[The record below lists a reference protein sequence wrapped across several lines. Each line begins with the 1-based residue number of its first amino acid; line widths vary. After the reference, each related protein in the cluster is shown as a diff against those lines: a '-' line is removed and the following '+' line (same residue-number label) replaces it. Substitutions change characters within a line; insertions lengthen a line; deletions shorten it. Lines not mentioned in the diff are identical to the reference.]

1 MQNLNSFLFDNHVAN
16 ELRHMILDIARASKY
31 ATHAIRTEGTGLAS
45 SQNTHGE
52 DQLALD
58 VRCDEIFHA
67 ILSEA
72 DLLSCFASEE
82 QENSVS
88 VNGDNGKFSVAF
100 DPLDGSSLLN
110 TNGPVGT
117 IFGIWEG
124 NGFIGKKG
132 SDLLAS
138 GYVQYGPRT
147 TLTLAVQGK
156 THMFTLS
163 DVGEFHLSE
172 ESIIILPDAKI
183 FSPGNLRAMPERPE
197 YQKAMD
203 YFFTTQKTL
212 RYAGGMVPDINSIL
226 CKKNGIFLYPS
237 HSKYPKGKLR
247 LLYECAPMAL
257 VIENAGGK
265 AIDEN
270 GNRIL
275 DIAIDDLHQKTS
287 IFLGS
292 SAEVEKISNFFSKTE

>member
-1 MQNLNSFLFDNHVAN
+1 MENLNSFLFDRGVTN
-16 ELRHMILDIARASKY
+16 ELRHMILDVARASKY
-31 ATHAIRTEGTGLAS
+31 AAYAIRTEGTGLAA

-58 VRCDEIFHA
+58 VRCDQIFHS
-67 ILSEA
+67 ILAEA
-72 DLLSCFASEE
+72 DLLACFASEE
-82 QENSVS
+82 QEEMVV
-88 VNGDNGKFSVAF
+88 VNGGSGRFSVAF

-124 NGFIGKKG
+124 NGFLGKRGK
-132 SDLLAS
+132 DLVAA

-147 TLTLAVQGK
+147 TMMLAVQGK

-163 DVGEFHLSE
+163 DVGEYHLSE
-172 ESIIILPDAKI
+172 ESIQISKDAKI
-183 FSPGNLRAMPERPE
+183 FAPGNLRAMPERPD
-197 YQKAMD
+197 YQKVME
-203 YFFTTQKTL
+203 YFFQHQRTL

-237 HSKYPKGKLR
+237 YSKYPKGKLR

-257 VIENAGGK
+257 IIENAGGL
-265 AIDEN
+265 AMDEH
-270 GNRIL
+270 GHSIL
-275 DIAIDDLHQKTS
+275 DIVVDELHQKTT
-287 IFLGS
+287 IVLGS
-292 SAEVEKISNFFSKTE
+292 ENEVNAVVGIMNE

>member
-1 MQNLNSFLFDNHVAN
+1 MDNLNSFLFDNKVSN
-16 ELRHMILDIARASKY
+16 ELRHMILDVARASKY
-31 ATHAIRTEGTGLAS
+31 AAYAIRTEGTGLAE

-58 VRCDEIFHA
+58 VRCDEIFNT

-72 DLLSCFASEE
+72 DLLACFASEE
-82 QENSVS
+82 QEELVS
-88 VNGDNGKFSVAF
+88 VNGEKGKFSVAF

-124 NGFIGKKG
+124 NGFIGKRG
-132 SDLLAS
+132 RDLLAS

-147 TLTLAVQGK
+147 TLTLAVQGQ

-172 ESIIILPDAKI
+172 KNIQISPDAKI
-183 FSPGNLRAMPERPE
+183 FAPGNLRAMPERPD
-197 YQKAMD
+197 YQKVME
-203 YFFTTQKTL
+203 YFFEKQRTL

-237 HSKYPKGKLR
+237 YSKYPKGKLR

-257 VIENAGGK
+257 IMENAGGK
-265 AIDEN
+265 AVDEK
-270 GNRIL
+270 GNAIL
-275 DIAIDDLHQKTS
+275 DIEIEGLHQKTT
-287 IFLGS
+287 IILGS
-292 SAEVEKISNFFSKTE
+292 KNEVDAVLEIFE

>member
-1 MQNLNSFLFDNHVAN
+1 MHNLNSYLFDNAVAN
-16 ELRHMILDIARASKY
+16 ELRHMILDVARAAKY
-31 ATHAIRTEGTGLAS
+31 AAYAIRTEGTGLAQ

-58 VRCDEIFHA
+58 VRCDDIFHA

-72 DLLSCFASEE
+72 DLLACFASEE
-82 QENSVS
+82 QEELVV
-88 VNGDNGKFSVAF
+88 VNGDKGKFSVAF

-132 SDLLAS
+132 KDLVAS

-147 TLTLAVQGK
+147 TLTLAVNGK

-172 ESIIILPDAKI
+172 ENITIASDAKI
-183 FSPGNLRAMPERPE
+183 FAPGNLRAMPERPD
-197 YQKAMD
+197 YQRVME
-203 YFFTTQKTL
+203 YFFKTQKTL

-257 VIENAGGK
+257 VMENAGGK
-265 AIDEN
+265 AVDEK
-270 GNRIL
+270 GNPIL
-275 DIAIDDLHQKTS
+275 DIAIDELHQKTT
-287 IFLGS
+287 IILGS
-292 SAEVEKISNFFSKTE
+292 SAEVDTILEMLDM